1 MGVQPPA
8 SSWGNMLT
16 AAQSIMILS
25 EEPWRWIPPGLAI
38 LVAVLTINF
47 LGDGLNE
54 AIQGDNH

>member
-1 MGVQPPA
+1 
-8 SSWGNMLT
+8 
-16 AAQSIMILS
+16 MILS

-38 LVAVLTINF
+38 LLAVLTINF